1 MKVVSMLVG
10 VTLLTTACASL
21 APFGKQ
27 RSEAATGPADR
38 RPLSPQ
44 EAADSL
50 RSADALVTD
59 GCLECLLEAHD
70 IFTRIDGTRVG
81 GKRIDGTRIGDD
93 GLAAQPDLAARAARG
108 VIETALLIAAR
119 EHELGLDDSNR
130 LSQAR
135 SQLPNLSAANR
146 DVFAFAIEMLDALPG
161 GAPAGVVSAERD
173 LLRRGAF
180 LRRRDEF
187 RAWLES
193 RADDS
198 PLLAY
203 MWLSLNCAARAAGP
217 AGPVGTGSPGSPGS
231 SVNNDSLESLLQ
243 RVPRWRASTL
253 LEYRAATCRAT
264 SVPQLTALLEAH
276 PRFIELRYFIGR
288 QALQDALPDE
298 AIDAWRSAWDWR
310 PRWPALTLAL
320 ADAYLGIDEWD
331 LALEFYERALAVTV
345 DEPAALL
352 GKARALTYLAR
363 NEDALVV
370 LDRLLALNG
379 WYPGDARYWRALNET
394 QLERYEAA
402 WDDIER
408 AAALIVGAD
417 VSKLAGIIA
426 HRLGRSEVARSKFEE
441 AWRRN
446 GLDCEVGVHLS
457 IVQSGLRA
465 WGGAL
470 EALGRTATC
479 LESAEK
485 QLNAEIERLRDT
497 ASEATAEATA
507 EASAAAIAAT
517 SAASAA
523 AARQAREVAVREE
536 RIATGRRLLATV
548 WFNSAVA
555 SYYSARMD
563 DARMFAERVV
573 ADDEF
578 GAPARTLLSRIP

>member
-1 MKVVSMLVG
+1 MLVG

-21 APFGKQ
+21 APFGKR
-27 RSEAATGPADR
+27 RSDAATGPSAR

-44 EAADSL
+44 EVADRLST
-50 RSADALVTD
+50 ADALVAD

-70 IFTRIDGTRVG
+70 IFTRIDST
-81 GKRIDGTRIGDD
+81 RIDGTRIDGTRTGDD
-93 GLAAQPDLAARAARG
+93 GLAVPPDLAARATRG

-119 EHELGLDDSNR
+119 EHELGLDDRDR
-130 LSQAR
+130 LTQAR
-135 SQLPNLSAANR
+135 SHLPNLSAANR
-146 DVFAFAIEMLDALPG
+146 DVIAFATEMLDALPG

-187 RAWLES
+187 RAWLEP

-203 MWLSLNCAARAAGP
+203 LWLSVNCAVRP
-217 AGPVGTGSPGSPGS
+217 AVPVGAVGPVGNVGPVGP
-231 SVNNDSLESLLQ
+231 VDNDSLESLLQ

-253 LEYRAATCRAT
+253 LEYRAATCRST
-264 SVPQLTALLEAH
+264 SAPQLTAMLDAH

-288 QALQDALPDE
+288 QALQDGLPDE

-331 LALEFYERALAVTV
+331 LALDFYERALVVTV

-446 GLDCEVGVHLS
+446 AMDCEVGVHLS

-485 QLNAEIERLRDT
+485 QLSAEIERLRDT
-497 ASEATAEATA
+497 ASEA
-507 EASAAAIAAT
+507 SAAAMAAT

-523 AARQAREVAVREE
+523 AARQAREVAAREE